1 MWLSEEAVCCRGDT
15 ASGWRMKSRLF
26 HPARLRGALR
36 SSAGPN
42 RWRGG
47 ENNRQVHTVTQMSLE
62 SRTALFIRKGRKVFS
77 WNWAQ
82 SVQAGSSSATMW
94 PLCCG
99 TKSHQIW
106 FWVWVLGVWF
116 CHTGAFPLPWFTCL
130 FINHHLHI
138 HKFKKKMNPLRR
150 QQKGLLDLQ
159 SVLRSSSFS
168 KENYSN
174 CSLRWTFL
182 VDQIIIRW
190 YLIAATWLN
199 HSLSMMTT
207 FTSSKTVSAHFCDCN

>member
-15 ASGWRMKSRLF
+15 ASGWRMKRRLF

-62 SRTALFIRKGRKVFS
+62 SRTALFKRKGRKVFS

-116 CHTGAFPLPWFTCL
+116 CHTGAFPLPCITCL
-130 FINHHLHI
+130 FRNHHIHI
-138 HKFKKKMNPLRR
+138 HKFKKKNESAEASTKRPPGPAECVKPQQLQPEMN
-150 QQKGLLDLQ
+150 
-159 SVLRSSSFS
+159 FS
-168 KENYSN
+168 GWSN
-174 CSLRWTFL
+174 
-182 VDQIIIRW
+182 D
-190 YLIAATWLN
+190 Y
-199 HSLSMMTT
+199 
-207 FTSSKTVSAHFCDCN
+207 